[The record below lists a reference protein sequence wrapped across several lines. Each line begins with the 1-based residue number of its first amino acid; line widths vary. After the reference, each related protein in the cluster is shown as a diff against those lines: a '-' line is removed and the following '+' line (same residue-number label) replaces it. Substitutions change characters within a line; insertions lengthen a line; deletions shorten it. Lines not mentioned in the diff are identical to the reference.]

1 MALNSYFSNLGENHD
16 NSNEQALVDS
26 FVTECIQ
33 IMGINVKYLPRT
45 EVRTDDLYGEDYL
58 AAFNSA
64 ILIEMYVESI
74 DGFEGDDEALAGYG
88 MTIDDEAKFR
98 VATPRFITE
107 TGKERPDIGDLVYM
121 PITNSLFEIKRIVD
135 DDQFLPLGSQPS
147 FILVCE
153 SFTYSME
160 TFDTGDPD
168 IDPVTNK
175 DLEID
180 VVNPMDGDNTEI
192 QIESDQTILFDE
204 DNPFGSF

>member
-16 NSNEQALVDS
+16 NTNEQSLVQG
-26 FVTECIQ
+26 FMTECIE

-45 EVRTDDLYGEDYL
+45 EVKTDDLYGEDYL

-88 MTIDDEAKFR
+88 IVIDDEAKFR
-98 VATPRFITE
+98 VSTTRFVAE
-107 TGKERPDIGDLVYM
+107 TAKSRPDIGDLIYM
-121 PITNSLFEIKRIVD
+121 PLTNSLFEIKRIVD
-135 DDQFLPLGSQPS
+135 DDQFIPLGAQPS

-153 SFTYSME
+153 SFNYSME
-160 TFDTGDPD
+160 TFATGDTD

-175 DLEID
+175 DLEVS
-180 VVNPMDGDNTEI
+180 VVNPADGDNTEI
-192 QIESDQTILFDE
+192 QNESDNVLVFDE
-204 DNPFGSF
+204 KNPFGTF